1 MNKLFLLCSIALVLS
16 VEAVDLQRN
25 RKAASFLKT
34 NAKAQV
40 TRRAKIDTSHRMS
53 KDDIYC
59 DADFMCPKAW
69 VDDGICDFFCLN
81 SLCEYDGDDC
91 PDFIVQEM

>member
-1 MNKLFLLCSIALVLS
+1 MYKALLICSIILMFS
-16 VEAVDLQRN
+16 VEAVDRKRN
-25 RKAASFLKT
+25 QNPTSFLKT
-34 NAKAQV
+34 DAKAQV

-53 KDDIYC
+53 KDDNYC